1 MEVYNKYL
9 LIMIILN
16 SFCTFTIC
24 RTDFKSRKIGNTLI
38 LFVFSISSLSSFHF
52 EFINHSLLAMLV
64 GGIVG
69 GYLWKSSL
77 LGGGDVK
84 LIIAYIIGIKP
95 IIIPHFLLLT
105 GVIGGVV
112 CYLFLLNARLKKN
125 STKEVT
131 IPYGIPISISG
142 FVFSTLSMN

>member
-1 MEVYNKYL
+1 
-9 LIMIILN
+9 
-16 SFCTFTIC
+16 
-24 RTDFKSRKIGNTLI
+24 
-38 LFVFSISSLSSFHF
+38 
-52 EFINHSLLAMLV
+52 SLLAMLV
-64 GGIVG
+64 GGILG